1 MLNKFKNFGVIKIDG
16 STVKVFETQTVYSNI
31 NVGQA
36 VIDARWA
43 GDSIVIYLKDGKVRR
58 YTTLISYNNV

>member
-31 NVGQA
+31 NVGQSAIDFSDSLNLEKEA
-36 VIDARWA
+36 VK
-43 GDSIVIYLKDGKVRR
+43 GGVYLIYFSG
-58 YTTLISYNNV
+58 